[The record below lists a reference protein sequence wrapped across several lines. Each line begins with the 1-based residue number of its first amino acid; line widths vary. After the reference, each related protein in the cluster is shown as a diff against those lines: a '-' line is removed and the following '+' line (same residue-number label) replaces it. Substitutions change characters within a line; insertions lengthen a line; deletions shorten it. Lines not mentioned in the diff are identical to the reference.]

1 MIYDYFDMIYKKII
15 YPFKNKNKNN
25 NNTFLNELNKLSDE
39 FNKLF
44 FDGDNIIKKYLDK
57 KKIKTRKSKITF
69 IDILCYMFNYSFID
83 NTKQSVVSDYNF
95 DNNINVNRTSF
106 YKKELK
112 IPINYYIKIFTKIK
126 FLLNKYLNKNDSN
139 YNVIAIDGTYS
150 NTNILNNKLLET
162 TLNMGYYDATNH
174 IPIDLELKNGD
185 YKNKEIKSFVEHLE
199 KNKFDKNKI
208 ILVFDR
214 AYFSYDL
221 INKLNKFNLNFVIRS
236 KNNSNYLKDTIKNN
250 LNNIDNNNR
259 FITHKSKRIIIKKN
273 DKNKDVKL
281 EEIIE
286 CNLVTNL
293 NKNDFNDDKIKDI
306 YLQRWSVEVF
316 FKLLKS
322 NFKFSNLREHNST
335 TVKEYNKKYL
345 IILINLHIIRL
356 IEFVYDKY
364 HKITKTKNKNKH
376 DYNCKYNNTL
386 MITGLK
392 KIINSI
398 IKSKI
403 DKNILFNYCSN
414 YIKKNYSIK
423 DISNPRVSKTP
434 FSKWYVKSYS
444 DYYKYVSIIKALR
457 NNDFDD
463 LNKNLKLLANNLKI
477 IK

>member
-1 MIYDYFDMIYKKII
+1 
-15 YPFKNKNKNN
+15 
-25 NNTFLNELNKLSDE
+25 
-39 FNKLF
+39 
-44 FDGDNIIKKYLDK
+44 
-57 KKIKTRKSKITF
+57 
-69 IDILCYMFNYSFID
+69 MFNYSFIN
-83 NTKQSVVSDYNF
+83 NTKESVVSDYNF

-112 IPINYYIKIFTKIK
+112 IPINYYAKILDKIKI
-126 FLLNKYLNKNDSN
+126 LLNKYLNKNDSN
-139 YNVIAIDGTYS
+139 YNVIAVDGTYS
-150 NTNILNNKLLET
+150 NTNILNDKSLET

-185 YKNKEIKSFVEHLE
+185 YKNKEIKSFIEHLE
-199 KNKFDKNKI
+199 KNNFDKDKV

-214 AYFSYDL
+214 AYFSYDF
-221 INKLNKFNLNFVIRS
+221 INKLNELKLNFVIRS
-236 KNNSNYLKDTIKNN
+236 RNNSNYLKDSIKNEGK
-250 LNNIDNNNR
+250 LKKTDTDR
-259 FITHKSKRIIIKKN
+259 FITHESKRTIIKKDEDN
-273 DKNKDVKL
+273 KNVKL
-281 EEIIE
+281 EENII

-293 NKNDFNDDKIKDI
+293 NNKDFDDNKIKDI

-335 TVKEYNKKYL
+335 TVNEYNKKYL

-364 HKITKTKNKNKH
+364 HKIIKTKNKHN
-376 DYNCKYNNTL
+376 YGCKYNNTL

-392 KIINSI
+392 KIINLI

-403 DKNILFNYCSN
+403 DKNILFNYCSC

-423 DISNPRVSKTP
+423 DISNPRISKTP
-434 FSKWYVKSYS
+434 FDKWYVKSYS
-444 DYYKYVSIIKALR
+444 DYYKYVELIKALK
-457 NNDFDD
+457 NNNFDK
-463 LNKNLKLLANNLKI
+463 LNKNLKLLVNNLKI

>member
-1 MIYDYFDMIYKKII
+1 MIYNYLSKIYKKLIC
-15 YPFKNKNKNN
+15 NN
-25 NNTFLNELNKLSDE
+25 VKKEFLNALNKLSDE
-39 FNKLF
+39 FNNLF
-44 FDGDNIIKKYLDK
+44 FDADNIIKKSLNK
-57 KKIKTRKSKITF
+57 KKIKTRKGKITF

-83 NTKQSVVSDYNF
+83 NTKESVVSDYNF

-112 IPINYYIKIFTKIK
+112 IPINYYVKIFNKIK
-126 FLLNKYLNKNDSN
+126 NLLNKYLNKNDYTHN
-139 YNVIAIDGTYS
+139 IIAVDGTYS
-150 NTNILNNKLLET
+150 NTNILNNKSLET
-162 TLNMGYYDATNH
+162 TLNMGYYDATNR
-174 IPIDLELKNGD
+174 IPIDLELKDGD
-185 YKNKEIKSFVEHLE
+185 YKNKEIKSFIEYLE
-199 KNKFDKNKI
+199 KKNFDKDKV

-214 AYFSYDL
+214 AYFSYDF
-221 INKLNKFNLNFVIRS
+221 INKLNQLKLHFVIRS

-250 LNNIDNNNR
+250 LNKIDSNNR
-259 FITHKSKRIIIKKN
+259 FITHKSKRIIVKKDEN
-273 DKNKDVKL
+273 NKDVKL

-293 NKNDFNDDKIKDI
+293 NEKDYDNNKIKEI

-356 IEFVYDKY
+356 IELVYDNYYKN
-364 HKITKTKNKNKH
+364 TKTKNKN
-376 DYNCKYNNTL
+376 DYNCKHNNTL

-392 KIINSI
+392 KIINPI

-403 DKNILFNYCSN
+403 DKNILLNYCSN

-423 DISNPRVSKTP
+423 NISNPRISNTP

-444 DYYKYVSIIKALR
+444 DYYKYVSIIKALK
-457 NNDFDD
+457 NNNFDE

>member
-1 MIYDYFDMIYKKII
+1 MIYHYSGKIYKKII
-15 YPFKNKNKNN
+15 YNNINN
-25 NNTFLNELNKLSDE
+25 NFINELNKLSNDL
-39 FNKLF
+39 NKLF
-44 FDGDNIIKKYLDK
+44 FNANDLIKKMLNK
-57 KKIKTRKSKITF
+57 KKIKTRQSKISF
-69 IDILCYMFNYSFID
+69 NDILCYIFNYSFIN

-95 DNNINVNRTSF
+95 DNNICVNRTSF

-112 IPINYYIKIFTKIK
+112 IPLNYYKILFTKIK
-126 FLLNKYLNKNDSN
+126 FLLNKYLNKNDCVYS
-139 YNVIAIDGTYS
+139 VIAVDGTYS
-150 NTNILNNKLLET
+150 NTNILNDKSLET

-174 IPIDLELKNGD
+174 IPIDLELKDGN

-199 KNKFDKNKI
+199 KNNFNKENV

-221 INKLNKFNLNFVIRS
+221 INKLNELKLNFVIRS
-236 KNNSNYLKDTIKNN
+236 KNNSKYLKDSIKNKDN
-250 LNNIDNNNR
+250 LNKIDSNNR
-259 FITHKSKRIIIKKN
+259 FINHKSKRIIIKKDEN
-273 DKNKDVKL
+273 NKDVKL
-281 EEIIE
+281 EENIE

-293 NKNDFNDDKIKDI
+293 KYNDFNDDKIKDL
-306 YLQRWSVEVF
+306 YMQRWSVEVF

-335 TVKEYNKKYL
+335 TVKQYNKKYL

-364 HKITKTKNKNKH
+364 HKITKNNKNNKNINN
-376 DYNCKYNNTL
+376 YNCKYNNTL
-386 MITGLK
+386 MIYGLK

-403 DKNILFNYCSN
+403 DKNILLNYCSN

-444 DYYKYVSIIKALR
+444 DYYKYVTIIKALR
-457 NNDFDD
+457 NNNFDE

-477 IK
+477 IE